1 MRLFIA
7 ASPHSR
13 NPQDVSSIMLNVIL
27 ALVPTSLLGV
37 FFFGIPALSV
47 IITSILSALAFE
59 VGVNTL
65 RHQKLTIFDG
75 SAALTGLL
83 LALTLP
89 PVIPLWMVVLGN
101 GFSIVI
107 VKHLFGG
114 LGHNLFNPALS
125 GRLFLSVTY
134 PVAMSSWSKPS
145 ALLDPIYISSATPFA
160 KESTLIVSHWQLFW
174 GGVGGSIGETSA
186 FAILL
191 GAIWLFKKGIL
202 DWKIPGSF
210 LSTVFLL
217 ALLGGQDP
225 VLHLLAGGTLL
236 GAFFMMTDYVTSP
249 LTKMGRLLYGFL
261 LGVLVMSVR
270 FFSQMPGG
278 LAFCIV
284 LMNGMV
290 PLLDKAGIT
299 LHLHVYPLIFKEIQE
314 K

>member
-1 MRLFIA
+1 MRLFVA

-13 NPQDVSSIMLNVIL
+13 NPQDVSSIMLHVIL
-27 ALVPTSLLGV
+27 ALVPTSLMGI
-37 FFFGIPALSV
+37 FFFGFPALSV
-47 IITSILSALAFE
+47 IITSVISALAFE
-59 VGVNTL
+59 VGINTL

-89 PVIPLWMVVLGN
+89 PIIPLWMVVLGN
-101 GFSIVI
+101 GFSIVV

-114 LGHNLFNPALS
+114 LGHNIFNPALS
-125 GRLFLSVTY
+125 GRLFLSVAY
-134 PVAMSSWSKPS
+134 PVAMTSWIKPN
-145 ALLDPIYISSATPFA
+145 ALLDPIYISTATPLA
-160 KESTLIVSHWQLFW
+160 KEATLIVSNWQLFW
-174 GGVGGSIGETSA
+174 GSVGGSIGETSA

-210 LSTVFLL
+210 LATVFIM
-217 ALLGGQDP
+217 ALLFGQDP
-225 VLHLLAGGTLL
+225 LFHLLAGGTML

-249 LTKMGRLLYGFL
+249 LTKMGRLLYGIT

-270 FFSQMPGG
+270 LFSHMPEG

-284 LMNGMV
+284 LMNGVV
-290 PLLDKAGIT
+290 PLLDKAGIA
-299 LHLHVYPLIFKEIQE
+299 LHVHVYALIFKEHQD